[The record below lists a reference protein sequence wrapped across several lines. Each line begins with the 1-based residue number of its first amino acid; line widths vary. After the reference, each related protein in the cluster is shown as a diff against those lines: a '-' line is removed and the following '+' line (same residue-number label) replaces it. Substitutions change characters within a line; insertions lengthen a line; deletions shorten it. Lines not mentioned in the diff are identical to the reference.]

1 MATQEHTTRPL
12 VDTHNSVVI
21 RMKRKRQAPPMESF
35 FIDKTNDGIFAKPKP
50 TKIGSQHKTVFVRT
64 TSIDVTTPTET
75 GISKVLGQNDIGG
88 QMKRLK
94 LGDTDNSKEESANLQ
109 VYDIVQDIETDQ
121 YTLLPSAQPQNIP
134 SPKLV
139 VTCNGEEMIREILPN
154 TQPYLQPDD
163 CNYVYDL
170 YLTEGADLSM
180 FDDPTSILINPLEYD
195 ITWVDPVTK
204 APHNHYFDD
213 YNVTG
218 LSDDSN
224 DETNW
229 RNEYPEEPDSDLDQ
243 EIDREYSSRFVPEQ
257 EDYYTGDFDYF
268 NSNQAALYND
278 PWAGELSGMYLK
290 QEGDLYYNVVD
301 EISDE
306 GF

>member
-1 MATQEHTTRPL
+1 MATEEQMTCQIVESQS
-12 VDTHNSVVI
+12 SVVI
-21 RMKRKRQAPPMESF
+21 RMKRKRQAPPLESF
-35 FIDKTNDGIFAKPKP
+35 FIDKTGDRMFAKPKL
-50 TKIGSQHKTVFVRT
+50 TKIGSQHKTVFIRT
-64 TSIDVTTPTET
+64 TSIDLTTPTET
-75 GISKVLGQNDIGG
+75 GISKVLGQNDIGN

-94 LGDTDNSKEESANLQ
+94 LGDRDNPIEEPANLQ
-109 VYDIVQDIETDQ
+109 IYDIVQDLETEQ
-121 YTLLPSAQPQNIP
+121 FTLLPFAQPQNIP
-134 SPKLV
+134 SPKPV

-154 TQPYLQPDD
+154 TQLYVQPDD

-204 APHNHYFDD
+204 ATHNYFDD
-213 YNVTG
+213 YDVTG

-224 DETNW
+224 DEANW
-229 RNEYPEEPDSDLDQ
+229 RNEYPEEPDSDLSQ

-268 NSNQAALYND
+268 NPNQAALYND

-290 QEGDLYYNVVD
+290 QEGDVYYNVD
-301 EISDE
+301 EISDDA
-306 GF
+306 F

>member
-1 MATQEHTTRPL
+1 MATQEQMACQL
-12 VDTHNSVVI
+12 VEPQSSVVI
-21 RMKRKRQAPPMESF
+21 RMKRKRQAPPLESF
-35 FIDKTNDGIFAKPKP
+35 FIDKSDDGVFAKPKA
-50 TKIGSQHKTVFVRT
+50 TKIGSQHKTVFIRT
-64 TSIDVTTPTET
+64 TSIDLTTPTET
-75 GISKVLGQNDIGG
+75 GISKILGHNDMGI

-94 LGDTDNSKEESANLQ
+94 LGGTDNPMEEPASLQ
-109 VYDIVQDIETDQ
+109 VYDIVQDLVTEEF
-121 YTLLPSAQPQNIP
+121 TLLPLAQPQNIP
-134 SPKLV
+134 SPKPV

-154 TQPYLQPDD
+154 SQPYPQPDD
-163 CNYVYDL
+163 SNYVYDL
-170 YLTEGADLSM
+170 YLTDGADLSM

-204 APHNHYFDD
+204 AADHYFDD
-213 YNVTG
+213 YDVTG

-268 NSNQAALYND
+268 NSNQAPLYND
-278 PWAGELSGMYLK
+278 PWAGELSCMYLK
-290 QEGDLYYNVVD
+290 QENDIYDNVN
-301 EISDE
+301 EFSDD